1 MLFQDPTPNTLGY
14 MIAGYGIFFL
24 VSATYVLSLFI
35 RNRSLKRDLETLEDL
50 DVQK

>member
-1 MLFQDPTPNTLGY
+1 MFFQDSTPNTLGY

-24 VSATYVLSLFI
+24 VSAIYVLSLFV
-35 RNRSLKRDLETLEDL
+35 RNRSLKRDLKTFEEL